1 MLKNQLYTI
10 KSKEVLENRI
20 NAMIEI
26 DPLHPIFKGHFPD
39 VPVLPGAIMM
49 QMAKEILEES
59 EQKSLII
66 KKVGQIKFLQMLNPQ
81 KEKLVNWEMDIVSR
95 NEGEYKIKA
104 RMFRD
109 EITFLKMTALIN
121 ESK

>member
-49 QMAKEILEES
+49 QMAKEILEEI

-81 KEKLVNWEMDIVSR
+81 KEKLVNWEMDVVSR